1 MTFYYIQTRMAKIK
15 KTGNTKCWQGY
26 GATRISYIASWNIKY
41 KITLEISLMVSHTG
55 KHTPNLWVNTY
66 TFSFYPKESKV
77 HVNKNSCTGMF
88 IESLF
93 IIANQPKVF
102 K

>member
-1 MTFYYIQTRMAKIK
+1 
-15 KTGNTKCWQGY
+15 
-26 GATRISYIASWNIKY
+26 
-41 KITLEISLMVSHTG
+41 MVSHTG

-77 HVNKNSCTGMF
+77 HVNKNSCTGML